1 MSEFATDHHEHGDVN
16 PETLGVL
23 HISGEANEW
32 RIVEELPVD
41 PFASIINNL
50 KRNDI
55 SSMTLDSTPY
65 TITFDEEDWKIF
77 IEFLGKKFA
86 KYLPITFPSST
97 QKNVRLNGADRIRIE
112 NIRKKK
118 VEAFTN
124 IDSGF
129 TELYGSKIGVNNAR
143 VFSNPM
149 SSVFFIIRWAIH
161 MYKHIDENYNPVI
174 NNLIIDCIC
183 SLSRMIQDIS
193 HFPSYIMSGV
203 NELSQSLMK
212 RFYKRISSRD
222 EERFNKIMKVLLSDE
237 NEELLLESTWERIK
251 YNAKELYSEQK
262 EVLNHLR
269 TALNDDQNTPLFAT
283 YKVSPGS
290 GKTFLSAVLA
300 ALMDQEHSKNKND
313 EILNRAIRESAN
325 VPESHVMKG
334 NQKMIL
340 YSCYNVQ
347 VRNMVAKLCI
357 DADVP
362 FMFASSY
369 IDSAGVV
376 QTTLRP
382 HRSMF
387 ENYREHRRSQNPMK
401 RGNLDEQWLYYL
413 ENTNRVPAIIIADL
427 QSCSVLLDSCP
438 ERFVGYFDEVTAG
451 AEEGTSSEFAR
462 FMCDLLKKAPRQTIL
477 LSATV
482 QDISQLDWCIQ
493 PFITRH
499 SAPIPTYSKRNYDL
513 ASLPQFKLGSDPYD
527 NEDIQRKQA
536 IYLAQNYGKSMK
548 IIERM
553 DITNKRSKNYTPL
566 ITSVMSSRLNISC
579 TAYVKNEDNTY
590 ISYMPHMRLS
600 SFDELPAFVERLKHD
615 NALIR
620 FYSPEAVYYLVT
632 NGSTYVPDQYKFEN
646 YFEDI
651 GLIKHITIR
660 NYIIQLFENMI
671 ETNNIELFNSMR
683 TYARSLLSEN
693 DKRAHVT
700 VDQSYILTSNAFL
713 YDRGKMIQVYTSTG
727 LDNYVNSI
735 SAPLLEGS
743 PSIRE
748 MLADYAEQVRVRDEK
763 VANVKANSGKG
774 KSGDESSSASYKRD
788 TKDSLE
794 QRRQQVYEDYTP
806 KLKYPQRY
814 LVNSTKHCEHFASHT
829 QVRGM
834 VDICLTEEDIK
845 KYISENV
852 TDTYIKLAMSGI
864 AIRDVANMC
873 AFERLMY
880 ERNIRTSKMFIS
892 DPSIVY
898 GTNIKNVNTISI
910 SAEYAAS
917 GTSTRNSIYQLMGR
931 AGRSG
936 QSSSARILFHSM
948 EGIDKLFGDENHE
961 ANVMR
966 AIAMET
972 N

>member
-1 MSEFATDHHEHGDVN
+1 MAEFVEHPIDTDVN

-41 PFASIINNL
+41 PFASMITDL

-55 SSMTLDSTPY
+55 STMSLNSEPY
-65 TITFDEEDWKIF
+65 RIPYDEEDWKIF
-77 IEFLGKKFA
+77 IEFIGKKMA
-86 KYLPITFPSST
+86 KYLPITFPTSAQNSKQPNKT
-97 QKNVRLNGADRIRIE
+97 EKMKLE

-118 VEAFTN
+118 VEAFTS

-129 TELYGSKIGVNNAR
+129 SELYGSNIGVNKAR
-143 VFSNPM
+143 VYNNPM
-149 SSVFFIIRWAIH
+149 TSVFFIIRWGIN
-161 MYKHIDENYNPVI
+161 MYKHLDEQYNPVL
-174 NNLIIDCIC
+174 NNLIVDCIC
-183 SLSRMIQDIS
+183 SISRMRQDLV
-193 HFPSYIMSGV
+193 HFPPYILCGID
-203 NELSQSLMK
+203 ELIQSLMK

-269 TALNDDQNTPLFAT
+269 NALNDDLNKPLFAT

-300 ALMDQEHSKNKND
+300 ALMEQEHKKNNKD
-313 EILNRAIRESAN
+313 DGVLSRAIHEGST
-325 VPESHVMKG
+325 VPESHVIKG

-347 VRNMVAKLCI
+347 VRNMVAKLCL
-357 DADVP
+357 DADIP

-369 IDSAGVV
+369 TDSAGVV

-382 HRSMF
+382 HRSLF
-387 ENYREHRRSQNPMK
+387 ENYREHRWSKNPMK
-401 RGNLDEQWLYYL
+401 RGTLDEQWLYYL
-413 ENTNRVPAIIIADL
+413 ENTNRAPAIVIADL

-482 QDISQLDWCIQ
+482 QDISQLDWCIN
-493 PFITRH
+493 PFIERH
-499 SAPIPTYSKRNYDL
+499 SAPIPAYSQRVYDL
-513 ASLPQFKLGSDPYD
+513 PSLPQQNL
-527 NEDIQRKQA
+527 A
-536 IYLAQNYGKSMK
+536 IHLAQNYAKSMR

-553 DITNKRSKNYTPL
+553 DITNKRSKDYTPT
-566 ITSVMSSRLNISC
+566 ITSIMSSRLNISC
-579 TAYVKNEDNTY
+579 TAFVKNEANEY
-590 ISYMPHMRLS
+590 ISYMPHMRLTS
-600 SFDELPAFVERLKHD
+600 IDELPAFVERLKHD

-632 NGSTYVPDQYKFEN
+632 TGAAYVPDQFKFEN

-651 GLIKHITIR
+651 GLIRHNTIR
-660 NYIIQLFENMI
+660 NYMIQLFENMV
-671 ETNNIELFNSMR
+671 ETTNVELFNSMR
-683 TYARSLLSEN
+683 SYNRTLLSEN
-693 DKRAHVT
+693 DKRANVT
-700 VDQSYILTSNAFL
+700 VDQSNILTSNAYL
-713 YDRGKMIQVYTSTG
+713 YDRGKMIQVYTSSG
-727 LDNYVNSI
+727 LDTYVNTI

-748 MLADYAEQVRVRDEK
+748 LLADYAEQKRVRDEK
-763 VANVKANSGKG
+763 VANVKASSGSRGKG
-774 KSGDESSSASYKRD
+774 GDESSSGSYKRD
-788 TKDSLE
+788 TKDSLD
-794 QRRQQVYEDYTP
+794 QRRQQVYEDNTP
-806 KLKYPQRY
+806 KFRYHHRY
-814 LVNSTKHCEHFASHT
+814 LVNSTKHCEHFAPHT
-829 QVRGM
+829 RVRGM
-834 VDICLTEEDIK
+834 VDICLTEEDMK
-845 KYISENV
+845 NYLSENV
-852 TDTYIKLAMSGI
+852 SDTYIKLAMSGI

-873 AFERLMY
+873 SFERLMY

-898 GTNIKNVNTISI
+898 GTNIKSVNTISI

-917 GTSTRNSIYQLMGR
+917 GNSTRNSIYQLMGR

-948 EGIDKLFGDENHE
+948 EGIDKLFGDENYE
-961 ANVMR
+961 ASVMR
-966 AIAMET
+966 MIATQTE
-972 N
+972 

>member
-1 MSEFATDHHEHGDVN
+1 MAEFATVSNQTNDIDDNHLGDVN
-16 PETLGVL
+16 PETMGVL

-41 PFASIINNL
+41 SFTSIINDL

-55 SSMTLDSTPY
+55 STMSLDSIPY
-65 TITFDEEDWKIF
+65 QIPFDVEDWKIF
-77 IEFLGKKFA
+77 IDFLGKKFA
-86 KYLPITFPSST
+86 KYIPITFPEST
-97 QKNVRLNGADRIRIE
+97 QNNVRLNTADKIRME
-112 NIRKKK
+112 NIRKRKI
-118 VEAFTN
+118 EAFTN

-129 TELYGSKIGVNNAR
+129 TELYGSNIGVNNAR
-143 VFSNPM
+143 VFNNPM
-149 SSVFFIIRWAIH
+149 SSVFFIIRWAIN
-161 MYKHIDENYNPVI
+161 MYKHIDENYNPKI
-174 NNLIIDCIC
+174 NNLIVDCIC
-183 SLSRMIQDIS
+183 SLSRMHQDIA
-193 HFPSYIMSGV
+193 HFPPYILSGI
-203 NELSQSLMK
+203 NELNQMLMK
-212 RFYKRISSRD
+212 RYYKRISSRD
-222 EERFNKIMKVLLSDE
+222 EERFNKIMNVLLSDE

-269 TALNDDQNTPLFAT
+269 NALNDDQNAPLFAT

-300 ALMDQEHSKNKND
+300 AFMDQEHLKNKND
-313 EILNRAIRESAN
+313 EILNRTIRESSS
-325 VPESHVMKG
+325 VTIPESHVMKG

-357 DADVP
+357 DTDIP

-369 IDSAGVV
+369 TDRNNVV

-387 ENYREHRRSQNPMK
+387 ENYKEHRKCRNPMK
-401 RGNLDEQWLYYL
+401 HGTLDEQWLYYL
-413 ENTNRVPAIIIADL
+413 ENTNRTPAIIIADL
-427 QSCSVLLDSCP
+427 QSCSVLLDACP

-451 AEEGTSSEFAR
+451 AEEGTSSEFAQ

-482 QDISQLDWCIQ
+482 QDISQLDWCIT

-499 SAPIPTYSKRNYDL
+499 SSPIAVYNKRVYDL
-513 ASLPQFKLGSDPYD
+513 PSLVEHKHM
-527 NEDIQRKQA
+527 DIH
-536 IYLAQNYGKSMK
+536 LAQNYAKSMK
-548 IIERM
+548 MMERM
-553 DITNKRSKNYTPL
+553 DITNKRSKSYVPI
-566 ITSVMSSRLNISC
+566 ITSIVSSRLNISC
-579 TAYVKNEDNTY
+579 TAYLKNDDNTY

-620 FYSPEAVYYLVT
+620 FYSPEAVYHLVM
-632 NGSTYVPDQYKFEN
+632 NGTSYVPTQYKFEN

-651 GLIKHITIR
+651 GLIRHSTIR
-660 NYIIQLFENMI
+660 NYIITLFKNMI
-671 ETNNIELFNSMR
+671 ETNNVELFNSMR
-683 TYARSLLSEN
+683 TYSRSLLSEN

-700 VDQSYILTSNAFL
+700 VDQSNILTSNAFL

-727 LDNYVNSI
+727 LDSYVNTI

-748 MLADYAEQVRVRDEK
+748 LLADYAEQVRIRDEK

-774 KSGDESSSASYKRD
+774 KSDESSSGSYKRD

-794 QRRQQVYEDYTP
+794 QRRQQIYEDYTP

-814 LVNSTKHCEHFASHT
+814 LVNSTKHCEHFAPHT

-852 TDTYIKLAMSGI
+852 SDTYIKLAMSGI
-864 AIRDVANMC
+864 AVRDVANMC

-898 GTNIKNVNTISI
+898 GTNIKNINTVSI

-948 EGIDKLFGDENHE
+948 DGIDKLFGDENHE

-966 AIAMET
+966 AIAMES